1 MLLLSELS
9 HIFGK
14 HFRRTSKAIMIP
26 KNNMM
31 FTEKDMVFT
40 WFPLCFSM
48 ANLGKKW
55 RTRFLQ
61 LGIYIFGVGV
71 AALEAQRARTGTNA
85 LGSYTYVHIASIVS
99 IVSIVYIYII
109 YIHIYHIV
117 CVYFIYIY
125 MCVCVSGIVVWICR
139 MDV

>member
-1 MLLLSELS
+1 M
-9 HIFGK
+9 FGK

-40 WFPLCFSM
+40 VFSLCFSM

-55 RTRFLQ
+55 RTRFVQ

-71 AALEAQRARTGTNA
+71 AALEAQRATHRHICA
-85 LGSYTYVHIASIVS
+85 LGSYTYVHIVS
-99 IVSIVYIYII
+99 IVSIVYIHI
-109 YIHIYHIV
+109 YITLY
-117 CVYFIYIY
+117 VYILFIYT
-125 MCVCVSGIVVWICR
+125 CVCVFQV
-139 MDV
+139 